1 MGAEQAEQ
9 QIFQKLSSS
18 QKKSRFN
25 TDFEDISREQQTVQI
40 LRKENCR
47 LYRWSIA
54 EYSTKKIP
62 PKNIEKKDFTDI
74 EQISREQQQS
84 TDIEQRELQTVQ
96 I

>member
-47 LYRWSIA
+47 LYR
-54 EYSTKKIP
+54 
-62 PKNIEKKDFTDI
+62 
-74 EQISREQQQS
+74 
-84 TDIEQRELQTVQ
+84 
-96 I
+96 